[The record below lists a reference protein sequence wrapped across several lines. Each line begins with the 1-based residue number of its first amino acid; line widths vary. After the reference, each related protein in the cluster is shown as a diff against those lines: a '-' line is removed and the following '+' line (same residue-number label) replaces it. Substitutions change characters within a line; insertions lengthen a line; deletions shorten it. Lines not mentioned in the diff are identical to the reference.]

1 MNGDLMS
8 YSIRFELWYLRDE
21 DYNIITFRCKKIR
34 NHPFIKLCSS
44 QIEYYEKYYKSW
56 RIGGS
61 EVMGRKAK
69 GEKNKGR
76 KRKVTIARQTMNY
89 GEQGKRGILSQWM
102 LEV

>member
-1 MNGDLMS
+1 M
-8 YSIRFELWYLRDE
+8 R
-21 DYNIITFRCKKIR
+21 ITTSSLRCKKSR

-61 EVMGRKAK
+61 GVIGGKAK

-76 KRKVTIARQTMNY
+76 KRKKSHN
-89 GEQGKRGILSQWM
+89 GETNNELRRTRKKGITQSVDAGSM
-102 LEV
+102 K